1 MNMGGK
7 MKKIAIAIQ
16 KGGVGKT
23 TISLSLASELANLG
37 KKVLLIDAD
46 PQGNSTGTLLES
58 FNHDLAEALYG
69 DVTIDEVISSTKVEN
84 LFIIPT
90 NSIDKKG
97 SRSLK
102 TYKASE
108 ASKEPFIFVDLC
120 EEVEKLGFDYCI
132 FDTSPA
138 FDDFEENIMTASD
151 EVIVVIKADAYSQD
165 GLQIFKNN
173 LESFKKRKH
182 VKNPKFE
189 TIVLN
194 EINRSIKLTDI
205 ISEVLNTG
213 DFNIVSVP
221 VDQNFKYATLERQ
234 TIQQKGGKKE
244 TLEAIKKLAEFVK

>member
-1 MNMGGK
+1 M
-7 MKKIAIAIQ
+7 
-16 KGGVGKT
+16 
-23 TISLSLASELANLG
+23 
-37 KKVLLIDAD
+37 LLIDAD
-46 PQGNSTGTLLES
+46 SQGNSTGTLLES
-58 FNHDLAEALYG
+58 FSHDLAESLYG
-69 DVTIDEVISSTKVEN
+69 DVTVDEVISPTKVEN

-90 NSIDKKG
+90 NSIERKG

-102 TYKASE
+102 TYRASE

-120 EEVEKLGFDYCI
+120 EEVKNLGFDYCI

-138 FDDFEENIMTASD
+138 FDDFEEDIMTASD

-182 VKNPKFE
+182 MQNPKFE

-205 ISEVLNTG
+205 ISGGLDAG
-213 DFNIVSVP
+213 DFSVIYVP
-221 VDQNFKYATLERQ
+221 VDQNFKYATLGRQ
-234 TIQQKGGKKE
+234 TIQQRGGKKE
-244 TLEAIKKLAEFVK
+244 TLEAMKKLAELVK

>member
-1 MNMGGK
+1 

-23 TISLSLASELANLG
+23 TISLSLAAELAGQG

-58 FNHDLAEALYG
+58 FNHDLAETVYG
-69 DVTIDEVISSTKVEN
+69 DVTIDQVVTPTTVPN
-84 LFIIPT
+84 LYVIPT

-102 TYKASE
+102 TYRASE

-120 EEVEKLGFDYCI
+120 EEVQKLGFEYCI

-138 FDDFEENIMTASD
+138 FDDFEEDIMTACD

-165 GLQIFKNN
+165 GLQIFKAN

-182 VKNPKFE
+182 VQNPKFE

-194 EINRSIKLTDI
+194 EINRSIKLTDV
-205 ISEVLNTG
+205 ISEGLNEG
-213 DFNIVSVP
+213 DFNVVYVP
-221 VDQNFKYATLERQ
+221 VDQNFKYATIERK
-234 TIQQKGGKKE
+234 TIQQKGAKKE
-244 TLEAIKKLAEFVK
+244 TLEALSKLSELVK

>member
-1 MNMGGK
+1 
-7 MKKIAIAIQ
+7 MKKISIAIQ

-23 TISLSLASELANLG
+23 TISLSLAAQLANQG

-69 DVTIDEVISSTKVEN
+69 DVTIDQVVVPTSIEN

-90 NSIDKKG
+90 NSIDRKG
-97 SRSLK
+97 FRSLK
-102 TYKASE
+102 TYRSSE
-108 ASKEPFIFVDLC
+108 ASKEPFIFADLC
-120 EEVEKLGFDYCI
+120 DEVQKLGFDYCI

-151 EVIVVIKADAYSQD
+151 EVVVVIKADAYSQD
-165 GLQIFKNN
+165 GLQIFRNN

-182 VKNPKFE
+182 VQNPKFE

-194 EINRSIKLTDI
+194 EINRTIKLTDI
-205 ISEVLNTG
+205 ISEGLNEG
-213 DFNIVSVP
+213 DFNVVSVP
-221 VDQNFKYATLERQ
+221 VDQNFKYATIERK
-234 TIQQKGGKKE
+234 TIQQRGGKSE
-244 TLEAIKKLAEFVK
+244 TLEALQKLAELVG

>member
-1 MNMGGK
+1 

-23 TISLSLASELANLG
+23 TISLSLAAELALQG

-46 PQGNSTGTLLES
+46 PQGNATGTLLEY
-58 FNHDLAEALYG
+58 FNHDLAEILYG
-69 DVTIDEVISSTKVEN
+69 DVTIDQVLTKTTLDN

-90 NSIDKKG
+90 NSIDRKG
-97 SRSLK
+97 FRSLK
-102 TYKASE
+102 TYRSSE

-120 EEVEKLGFDYCI
+120 DELEKLGFDYCI

-138 FDDFEENIMTASD
+138 FDAFEENIMTASD

-165 GLQIFKNN
+165 GLQIFKEN
-173 LESFKKRKH
+173 LESYKKRKH
-182 VKNPKFE
+182 VQNPKFE

-205 ISEVLNTG
+205 ITKGLNAG
-213 DFNIVSVP
+213 DFNVVYVP
-221 VDQNFKYATLERQ
+221 VDQDFKYATVLRQ

-244 TLEAIKKLAEFVK
+244 THDALKNLVKLVC